1 MANIGKQEDEAFTTK
16 NKRTKLQYQCIFLFF
31 FEGYIIL
38 FHIREDY
45 INFYLL
51 CGLNQ
56 IITQCNFQ
64 VHHVKR
70 MNAPINSSS
79 PSLSPSP
86 LPPPPPPSLSSLP
99 PSLPSFLPPFLPPF
113 GCGIVSSRHPELLQL
128 AWKHQERRH
137 WRKGIQ
143 GRRILEVS

>member
-1 MANIGKQEDEAFTTK
+1 MLNGIAFYLFIFKFFFWCGPFLKSIEFVTTLLLFYVLVFWLRGVWDLSSLTRDRTHTPCIGRQSLSHWTSREVPWYSILKFKIIMANIGKQEDEAFTTK

-56 IITQCNFQ
+56 IIT
-64 VHHVKR
+64 
-70 MNAPINSSS
+70 
-79 PSLSPSP
+79 
-86 LPPPPPPSLSSLP
+86 
-99 PSLPSFLPPFLPPF
+99 
-113 GCGIVSSRHPELLQL
+113 
-128 AWKHQERRH
+128 
-137 WRKGIQ
+137 
-143 GRRILEVS
+143 